1 MRILAI
7 VFLCL
12 PFCLHAQ
19 SVITGTVTHAFNA
32 NADGKPD
39 AGSKVFVVKYEGDA
53 IAIYETI
60 DNFLAAKKYRSLN
73 GDVSRLTTIYKDSAA
88 VVKGKRQY
96 EEKYTRLQNIIAQ
109 IKADADDRNVKLQ
122 QLGTETNA
130 KFDLMDQRT
139 AKALSQAK
147 LKAADMRTIADAAG
161 SFSIKTE
168 PGKYMLLIVSNSRTG
183 LTSTEISGKIFAQ
196 LVEVKADEII
206 QVLNKFI
213 PD

>member
-7 VFLCL
+7 FFLCL

-19 SVITGTVTHAFNA
+19 SVITGTVNHAFNA

-96 EEKYTRLQNIIAQ
+96 EEKYTRLQNIIVQ
-109 IKADADDRNVKLQ
+109 IKSDADERNGKLQ
-122 QLGTETNA
+122 LLGAETNA

-161 SFSIKTE
+161 SFSIKTA
-168 PGKYMLLIVSNSRTG
+168 PGKYMLLIVSNNRTG

>member
-1 MRILAI
+1 MKFLVIF
-7 VFLCL
+7 FLCF
-12 PFCLHAQ
+12 PFCLGAQ
-19 SVITGTVTHAFNA
+19 TITGTVTNAFNA
-32 NADGKPD
+32 NAEGKPD
-39 AGSKVFVVKYEGDA
+39 AGSKVYVVKYEGDA

-60 DNFLAAKKYRSLN
+60 DNFLAAKRYRSLN
-73 GDVSRLTTIYKDSAA
+73 GDVGRLTTIYKDSAA

-109 IKADADDRNVKLQ
+109 IKADADERNAKLQ
-122 QLGTETNA
+122 LLGAETNA

-139 AKALSQAK
+139 SKALSQAK
-147 LKAADMRTIADAAG
+147 LKAADMRTVADASG

-168 PGKYMLLIVSNSRTG
+168 PGKFMLLLISNTRTG

-206 QVLNKFI
+206 QVSNKFK

>member
-1 MRILAI
+1 MRILI
-7 VFLCL
+7 VFFLCL

-19 SVITGTVTHAFNA
+19 SVITGTVTHSFNA

-73 GDVSRLTTIYKDSAA
+73 GDVGRLTTIYKDSAA

-109 IKADADDRNVKLQ
+109 IKADADARNAKLQ
-122 QLGTETNA
+122 QLGAETNA

-161 SFSIKTE
+161 SFSIKIE
-168 PGKYMLLIVSNSRTG
+168 AGKYMLFVVSGNRTG
-183 LTSTEISGKIFAQ
+183 LSSTEISGKIFVQ
-196 LVEVKADEII
+196 LVDVKDGEPLK
-206 QVLNKFI
+206 VTTKFI